1 MVNRMQ
7 FYIDGA
13 WVDPVVKKSTPVV
26 NPATEEA
33 MYEIALGSKADVDK
47 AAAAAKRAFETFSQ
61 TTREE
66 RVALL
71 EKIIGIYK
79 NRLKDI
85 GASVSDE
92 MGAPL
97 PMAEKLQAGAG
108 LGHLMTTLEV
118 LKNYQFEEPV
128 GSAVVCTACWSWQP
142 SDSACASA
150 TRLVEGCRAR
160 ALSNAAAG
168 TGMPGAAPAS
178 ASSAPLRRNQA
189 PKRRP

>member
-13 WVDPVVKKSTPVV
+13 WVDPAVKKSTPVV

-47 AAAAAKRAFETFSQ
+47 AVAAAKRAFQTYSQ
-61 TTREE
+61 TSREE

-71 EKIIGIYK
+71 SKIIEVYK
-79 NRLKDI
+79 SRLKDI
-85 GASVSDE
+85 GAAVSDE

-108 LGHLMTTLEV
+108 LGHLMTTLDV

-128 GSAVVCTACWSWQP
+128 GTATVLREPVGVVGMITPWNWPMNQIAC
-142 SDSACASA
+142 
-150 TRLVEGCRAR
+150 
-160 ALSNAAAG
+160 
-168 TGMPGAAPAS
+168 
-178 ASSAPLRRNQA
+178 
-189 PKRRP
+189 